1 MHVLSGALARL
12 RPRPGGMVW
21 LRDGRAAAVRPA
33 RSADGTAVQRFVRA
47 LSPLARRRRFFGA
60 IAELSPGQLDLLI
73 HPRDPRD
80 LSLLAL
86 AAGADGVQIVGMAQ
100 YAIDDRSSAEFAVAV
115 ADAWHRHGLGERL
128 LEILLASAAQAGVK
142 MMGGFVLPENA
153 PMLALAA
160 KLGFGCTPAP
170 DPALVRIEKPLPP
183 SRRGPWIPEF
193 LRRLVA
199 SRPTAA
205 VLAAQAGW

>member
-1 MHVLSGALARL
+1 
-12 RPRPGGMVW
+12 MVW

-33 RSADGTAVQRFVRA
+33 RPADGAAVQQFVRG
-47 LSPLARRRRFFGA
+47 LSALARRRRFLGA
-60 IAELSPGQLDLLI
+60 IAELSPAQLDRLT

-86 AAGADGVQIVGMAQ
+86 AAGTDGVQIVGMAQ
-100 YAIDDRSSAEFAVAV
+100 YAIDDPSSAEFAVVV
-115 ADAWHRHGLGERL
+115 ADAWHHHGLGERL
-128 LEILLASAAQAGVK
+128 LEILLASAAAAGVK
-142 MMGGFVLPENA
+142 VVEGFVLPENA

-160 KLGFGCTPAP
+160 KLGFGFTPAA

-183 SRRGPWIPEF
+183 RRPASWILAL

-199 SRPTAA
+199 PHQAA
-205 VLAAQAGW
+205 AGLASQSGG